1 MDQNDLLK
9 INSTNQNV
17 KLTTIRVKNISG
29 NSCFLVKLKSTDTI
43 LTLKNYIKTKTLCTN
58 FDLETIYPKK
68 ILKDLTKTLAECDL
82 EQNSNII
89 LIPRNK

>member
-1 MDQNDLLK
+1 MDQKDLLK
-9 INSTNQNV
+9 INSTDQNV
-17 KLTTIRVKNISG
+17 KLTTIRVKNLSG
-29 NSCFLVKLKSTDTI
+29 NNCLLVKLKSTDTI
-43 LTLKNYIKTKTLCTN
+43 QTLKNYIKTKTLYTN

-68 ILKDLTKTLAECDL
+68 ILKDLSQTLAECNL